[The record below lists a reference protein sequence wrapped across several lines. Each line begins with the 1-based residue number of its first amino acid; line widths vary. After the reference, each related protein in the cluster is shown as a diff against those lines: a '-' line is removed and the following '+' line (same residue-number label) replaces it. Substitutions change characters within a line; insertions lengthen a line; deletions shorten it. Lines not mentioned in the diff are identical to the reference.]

1 MHYGCGMS
9 VAQAAPPHVKVLFR
23 HRRRPPAL
31 HVGVIGAI
39 FVGVSAFAMSSH
51 VWQAVAVLAAL
62 ALIALGWLGRERL
75 WIEDQL
81 ITPTSAVIV
90 HPDGDTFSLDFNSM
104 ARVAERRNAIAFIR
118 DDGAELQFNRNPHV
132 KKIKRVLAEAAPGLS
147 WVDEV
152 DLACDT

>member
-1 MHYGCGMS
+1 
-9 VAQAAPPHVKVLFR
+9 
-23 HRRRPPAL
+23 
-31 HVGVIGAI
+31 
-39 FVGVSAFAMSSH
+39 
-51 VWQAVAVLAAL
+51 VLAAL

>member
-9 VAQAAPPHVKVLFR
+9 VAQAAPPQTTVLFR

-31 HVGVIGAI
+31 HFGLIGAI

-51 VWQAVAVLAAL
+51 LWQAVVVLAAL
-62 ALIALGWLGRERL
+62 ALLALGWLGRERL

-90 HPDGDTFSLDFNSM
+90 HADGARYELEFDEM
-104 ARVAERRNAIAFIR
+104 AHVAERRNAIAFIR
-118 DDGAELQFNRNPHV
+118 EDGAELRFNRNPHV
-132 KKIKRVLAEAAPGLS
+132 KKIKRVLAEAAPQLS
-147 WVDEV
+147 WVNEV
-152 DLACDT
+152 DPACDT